1 MGQFPSFSI
10 CLPIIMIMNY
20 YNCFNDIY
28 QSLSTVI
35 AIVQVTEQRNVH
47 AANYTQ
53 TESDSQHLVWIAL
66 DLRPGMRFFYME
78 IP

>member
-1 MGQFPSFSI
+1 
-10 CLPIIMIMNY
+10 MIMNY
-20 YNCFNDIY
+20 YNGFNDIY
-28 QSLSTVI
+28 QSLSAVI
-35 AIVQVTEQRNVH
+35 AIVQVTEQHNVH
-47 AANYTQ
+47 AAAANYTQ

>member
-1 MGQFPSFSI
+1 M
-10 CLPIIMIMNY
+10 IMIMNY
-20 YNCFNDIY
+20 YNGFNDIY
-28 QSLSTVI
+28 QSLSAVI

-53 TESDSQHLVWIAL
+53 TESDCQHLVWIAL